1 MKRCYPYPTTD
12 TLETNVTEDAPF
24 IPLYSIQLFKMLLS
38 YDSFQTV
45 LLVLV
50 YVLIYNLSSLLL
62 FFTLI
67 QVSDSNFKTLFSF
80 SYLSVSNVYTKF
92 LSLVILS
99 LAGVPPLL
107 GFFSKVFIFILV
119 SSAQL
124 ISLFVPLFVL
134 LFAGLYFY
142 IQNLRFLNST
152 NGSIEDA
159 QLTLSIRNNTT
170 YFTYALPLVFLII
183 FGVCYIDDLILLSA
197 WVLL

>member
-1 MKRCYPYPTTD
+1 
-12 TLETNVTEDAPF
+12 
-24 IPLYSIQLFKMLLS
+24 MLLS

-80 SYLSVSNVYTKF
+80 SYLSVSNAYTKF

>member
-1 MKRCYPYPTTD
+1 
-12 TLETNVTEDAPF
+12 
-24 IPLYSIQLFKMLLS
+24 MLLS

-119 SSAQL
+119 SSAHL
-124 ISLFVPLFVL
+124 ISLFVPLFIL

-152 NGSIEDA
+152 NGSVEDA

-170 YFTYALPLVFLII
+170 YFTYALPIVFLII

-197 WVLL
+197 

>member
-1 MKRCYPYPTTD
+1 MKRCYPYHTTD

>member
-1 MKRCYPYPTTD
+1 
-12 TLETNVTEDAPF
+12 
-24 IPLYSIQLFKMLLS
+24 MLLS

-50 YVLIYNLSSLLL
+50 YVLVYNLSSLLL

-124 ISLFVPLFVL
+124 ISLFVPLFTL

-152 NGSIEDA
+152 NGSVEDA

-170 YFTYALPLVFLII
+170 YFTYALPIVFLII

>member
-1 MKRCYPYPTTD
+1 MKRCYPYHTTD

-197 WVLL
+197 